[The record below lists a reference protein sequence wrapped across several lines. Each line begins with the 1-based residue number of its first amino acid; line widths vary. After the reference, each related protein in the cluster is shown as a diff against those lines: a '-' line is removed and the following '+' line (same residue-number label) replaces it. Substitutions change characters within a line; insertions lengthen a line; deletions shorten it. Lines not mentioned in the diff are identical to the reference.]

1 MKVSVVISSFNEEGR
16 IEDCLKSVT
25 KIANEIIF
33 IDNSSTDKTASI
45 ARKYTDK
52 VFIRENN
59 PMLNVNKNFGFSKAT
74 GKWILS
80 LDSDERIDKELEEEI
95 LSLPEESTIDGYFI
109 PRKNIIFGKWIEHTG
124 WYPDYQ
130 LRLFKKNKGS
140 FAEQQV
146 HEMLTI
152 EGTTGHLKNPMN
164 HINYENI
171 SQFLNKMIK
180 TYTASEA
187 EHLVKEGYR
196 YQAIDI
202 VKMPLSEFIKRY
214 FAEKGYLDGMHG
226 LTLSLLQA
234 FYHFVVF
241 LRLWEMNNYKEVTDS
256 AGLLTEGARMVR
268 HEFLY
273 WGQQK
278 NIESEKNTI
287 KKQFYKVK
295 RKILS

>member
-1 MKVSVVISSFNEEGR
+1 MKVSVVISSFNEEER
-16 IEDCLKSVT
+16 IEDCLKSVS
-25 KIANEIIF
+25 KIAKEIIF

-52 VFIRENN
+52 VYVRENN
-59 PMLNVNKNFGFSKAT
+59 IMLNINKNYGFDKAT
-74 GKWILS
+74 GEWILS
-80 LDSDERIDKELEEEI
+80 LDSDERVEKELEDEI
-95 LSLPEESTIDGYFI
+95 LSLPEESTIDGYYI
-109 PRKNIIFGKWIEHTG
+109 PRKNIIFGKWIKHTG
-124 WYPDYQ
+124 WYPDFQ
-130 LRLFKKNKGS
+130 LRLFKKSRGR
-140 FAEQQV
+140 FAEKQV
-146 HEMLTI
+146 HEMLSI
-152 EGTTGHLKNPMN
+152 EGATDHLRSPMN

-180 TYTASEA
+180 TYTVSEA
-187 EHLVKEGYR
+187 EHLAKEGYK

-202 VKMPLSEFIKRY
+202 VKMPLSEFVKRF

-241 LRLWEMNNYKEVTDS
+241 LRLWEMNNYQEVSDTS
-256 AGLLTEGARMVR
+256 GLLKEGTRMVR
-268 HEFLY
+268 HEFVY

-278 NIESEKNTI
+278 NIENEKNTI

>member
-1 MKVSVVISSFNEEGR
+1 MKVSVVISSFNEEER
-16 IEDCLKSVT
+16 IEDCLKSVS

-52 VFIRENN
+52 VYVRENN
-59 PMLNVNKNFGFSKAT
+59 IMLNVNKNYGFDRAT

-80 LDSDERIDKELEEEI
+80 LDSDERVEKELEDEI
-95 LSLPEESTIDGYFI
+95 LSLPEESTIDGYYI
-109 PRKNIIFGKWIEHTG
+109 PRKNIIFGKWIKHTG
-124 WYPDYQ
+124 WYPDFQ
-130 LRLFKKNKGS
+130 LRLFKKSRGR
-140 FAEQQV
+140 FAEKQV
-146 HEMLTI
+146 HEMLSI
-152 EGTTGHLKNPMN
+152 EGTTDHLRSPMN

-180 TYTASEA
+180 TYTVSEA
-187 EHLVKEGYR
+187 EHLAKEGYK

-202 VKMPLSEFIKRY
+202 VKMPLSEFIKRF

-241 LRLWEMNNYKEVTDS
+241 LRLWEMNNYQEVSDTT
-256 AGLLTEGARMVR
+256 GLLKEGARMVR
-268 HEFLY
+268 HEFAY

-278 NIESEKNTI
+278 NIENEKSAI